1 MSNME
6 DKKENVMGTL
16 GITRLIMKMSLP
28 LMISMLIQ
36 ALYNIVDSMF
46 VARVSETALTAV
58 SLAFPLQNLLI
69 AFGVG
74 TGVGMASYLSR
85 KLGEKDTETATKA
98 AGNGITL
105 AIITWVLFALLGLTI
120 VKPFMSF
127 FTEDPE
133 LLGLSKSYSEIV
145 MVLSLFM
152 LISMMNE
159 RILQGTGD
167 SFSSMISQMTGAIT
181 NIILD
186 PIFIFTFKMGVNGA
200 AIATVIGQAAGC
212 FVSLYFVI
220 RNKYINIKPNHLKLE
235 KRMVASIYAVG
246 APTIITNSIGTVM
259 TGAMNAI
266 LIAFSTTAVSV
277 FSVYFKLQSFVF
289 MPIFGLSSGMVP
301 IIAYNYGARKKKRV
315 MSTIWIGT
323 FIAIVIMAFG
333 TLVFNLFPEA
343 LLSLF
348 SATEEMYRLGVPA
361 LKIISLCFVSAAISI
376 GLGSSFQATGYGIG
390 TMIVSISR
398 QLLVL
403 VPVAFILS
411 KLIGINGVWLSFIIA
426 EGVGLTVSILLFIK
440 VYRTRIKEIEEKVT
454 LKDS

>member
-1 MSNME
+1 ME
-6 DKKENVMGTL
+6 DKKENVMGTM

-85 KLGEKDTETATKA
+85 KLGEKDTEAATKA

-105 AIITWVLFALLGLTI
+105 AIITWVLFALLGLT
-120 VKPFMSF
+120 VVGPFLSL
-127 FTEDPE
+127 FTDDPE
-133 LLGLSKSYSEIV
+133 LLGLSKGYSEIV

-152 LISMMNE
+152 FVTMINE

-212 FVSLYFVI
+212 AVSLYFVLK
-220 RNKYINIKPNHLKLE
+220 NKFITIKPHHMKLE
-235 KRMVASIYAVG
+235 KRMVISIYAVG

-315 MSTIWIGT
+315 MSTVWRGT
-323 FIAIVIMAFG
+323 FIAIAIMAFG
-333 TLVFNLFPEA
+333 TLIFNLFPEA

-361 LKIISLCFVSAAISI
+361 LKTISLCFVSAAISI

-403 VPVAFILS
+403 VPVALVLS
-411 KLIGINGVWLSFIIA
+411 KLMGINGVWLSFIIA

-440 VYRTRIKEIEEKVT
+440 VYRTRIKQIEPKEM
-454 LKDS
+454 LKDD

>member
-1 MSNME
+1 MSSIKDN
-6 DKKENVMGTL
+6 KENIMGTL
-16 GITRLIMKMSLP
+16 AITPLISKMSLP

-46 VARVSETALTAV
+46 VAMLSETALTAV

-85 KLGEKDTETATKA
+85 KLGEKDNETATKA

-105 AIITWVLFALLGLTI
+105 AVLTWALFAFLGVTI
-120 VKPFMSF
+120 VGPFLSL
-127 FTEDPE
+127 FTDDIE
-133 LLGLSKSYSEIV
+133 LFSLSKRYSEIV
-145 MVLSLFM
+145 MVFSIFM

-167 SFSSMISQMTGAIT
+167 SFSSMLSQMTGAIT

-186 PIFIFTFKMGVNGA
+186 PVFIFTLKMGVNGA
-200 AIATVIGQAAGC
+200 AIATVIGQGVSC
-212 FVSLYFVI
+212 TLSLIFVL
-220 RNKYINIKPNHLKLE
+220 RNKYINIKPHHLKLE
-235 KRMVASIYAVG
+235 KRMVGSIYSVG
-246 APTIITNSIGTVM
+246 VPTIITNSIGTVM

-266 LIAFSTTAVSV
+266 LISFSTTAVSV

-301 IIAYNYGARKKKRV
+301 IIAYNYGARKKDRV
-315 MSTIWIGT
+315 MSTIRTGT
-323 FIAIVIMAFG
+323 LFAIVIMALG
-333 TLVFNLFPEA
+333 TLVFNLFPSS

-348 SATEEMYRLGVPA
+348 SATDEMYRLGVPA
-361 LKIISLCFVSAAISI
+361 LKTISLCFVSAAISI

-398 QLLVL
+398 QLFVL
-403 VPVAFILS
+403 IPVALILS
-411 KLIGINGVWLSFIIA
+411 KLMGINGVWLSFIIA
-426 EGVGLTVSILLFIK
+426 EGVGLTVSIVLFMK
-440 VYRTRIKEIEEKVT
+440 VYKTRIKPLSESEI
-454 LKDS
+454 LKE

>member
-1 MSNME
+1 MSDKE
-6 DKKENVMGTL
+6 EKKENIMGTL

-105 AIITWVLFALLGLTI
+105 AVITWVLFAILGLTI
-120 VKPFMSF
+120 VKPFMAL
-127 FTEDPE
+127 FTDDAE
-133 LLGLSKSYSEIV
+133 LLGLSTSYSEIV
-145 MVLSLFM
+145 MIFSFFM
-152 LISMMNE
+152 LLSMMNE

-167 SFSSMISQMTGAIT
+167 SFSSMLSQMTGAIT

-186 PIFIFTFKMGVNGA
+186 PVFIFVFKMGVNGA
-200 AIATVIGQAAGC
+200 AIATVIGQAVGFA
-212 FVSLYFVI
+212 VSLYFVI
-220 RNKYINIKPNHLKLE
+220 RNKYIKIKPQHLKLE
-235 KRMVASIYAVG
+235 KRMVASIYSVG

-266 LIAFSTTAVSV
+266 LIGFSTTAVSV

-315 MSTIWIGT
+315 MSTIYIGT
-323 FIAIVIMAFG
+323 IIAIGIMVVG
-333 TLVFNLFPEA
+333 TIVFNLFPEA

-361 LKIISLCFVSAAISI
+361 LRIISLCFVSAAISI

-403 VPVAFILS
+403 IPTAYIMA
-411 KLIGINGVWLSFIIA
+411 KLVGINGVWFSFIIA
-426 EGVGLTVSILLFIK
+426 EAVGLAVSLILFIK
-440 VYRTRIKEIEEKVT
+440 VYKTRIKPIGEKEVI
-454 LKDS
+454 SE

>member
-1 MSNME
+1 MSDKE
-6 DKKENVMGTL
+6 EKKENIMGTL

-105 AIITWVLFALLGLTI
+105 AVITWVLFAILGLTI
-120 VKPFMSF
+120 VKPFMAL
-127 FTEDPE
+127 FTDDAE
-133 LLGLSKSYSEIV
+133 LLGLSTSYSEIV
-145 MVLSLFM
+145 MIFSFFM
-152 LISMMNE
+152 LLSMMNE

-167 SFSSMISQMTGAIT
+167 SFSSMLSQMTGAIT

-186 PIFIFTFKMGVNGA
+186 PVFIFVFKMGVNGA
-200 AIATVIGQAAGC
+200 AIATVIGQAVGC
-212 FVSLYFVI
+212 AVSLYFVI
-220 RNKYINIKPNHLKLE
+220 RNKYIKIKPQHLKLE
-235 KRMVASIYAVG
+235 KRMVASIYSVG

-266 LIAFSTTAVSV
+266 LIGFSTTAVSV

-323 FIAIVIMAFG
+323 LIAVGIMVTG
-333 TLVFNLFPEA
+333 TILFNLFPEA

-361 LKIISLCFVSAAISI
+361 LRIISLCFVSAAISI

-390 TMIVSISR
+390 TMIVSIAR

-403 VPVAFILS
+403 IPTAYIMA
-411 KLIGINGVWLSFIIA
+411 KLVGINGVWFSFIIA
-426 EGVGLTVSILLFIK
+426 EGVGLAVSLILFIK
-440 VYRTRIKEIEEKVT
+440 VYKTRIKPIGEKEVI
-454 LKDS
+454 SE

>member
-1 MSNME
+1 MSDKE
-6 DKKENVMGTL
+6 EKKENIMGTL

-105 AIITWVLFALLGLTI
+105 AVITWVLFAILGLTI
-120 VKPFMSF
+120 VKPFMAL
-127 FTEDPE
+127 FTDDAE
-133 LLGLSKSYSEIV
+133 LLGLSTSYSEIV
-145 MVLSLFM
+145 MIFSFFM
-152 LISMMNE
+152 LLSMMNE

-167 SFSSMISQMTGAIT
+167 SFSSMLSQMTGAIT

-186 PIFIFTFKMGVNGA
+186 PVFIFVFKMGVNGA
-200 AIATVIGQAAGC
+200 AIATVIGQAVGC
-212 FVSLYFVI
+212 TVSLYFVI
-220 RNKYINIKPNHLKLE
+220 RNKYIKIKPQHLKLE
-235 KRMVASIYAVG
+235 KRMVASIYSVG

-266 LIAFSTTAVSV
+266 LIGFSTTAVSV

-315 MSTIWIGT
+315 MSTIYIGT
-323 FIAIVIMAFG
+323 IIAIGIMVVG
-333 TLVFNLFPEA
+333 TIIFNLFPEA

-361 LKIISLCFVSAAISI
+361 LRIISLCFVSAAISI

-403 VPVAFILS
+403 IPTAYIMA
-411 KLIGINGVWLSFIIA
+411 KLVGINGVWFSFIIA
-426 EGVGLTVSILLFIK
+426 EAVGLAVSLILFIK
-440 VYRTRIKEIEEKVT
+440 VYKTRIKPIGEKEVI
-454 LKDS
+454 SE

>member
-1 MSNME
+1 MSE
-6 DKKENVMGTL
+6 KEEKKENIMGTL
-16 GITRLIMKMSLP
+16 GITRLIIKMSLP

-105 AIITWVLFALLGLTI
+105 AVNTWVLFAILGLTI
-120 VKPFMSF
+120 VKPFMAL
-127 FTEDPE
+127 FTDDAE
-133 LLGLSKSYSEIV
+133 LLGLSTSYSEIV
-145 MVLSLFM
+145 MIFSFFM
-152 LISMMNE
+152 LLSMMNE

-167 SFSSMISQMTGAIT
+167 SFSSMLSQMTGAIT

-186 PIFIFTFKMGVNGA
+186 PVFIFVFKMGVNGA
-200 AIATVIGQAAGC
+200 AIATVIGQAVGC
-212 FVSLYFVI
+212 AVSLYFVI
-220 RNKYINIKPNHLKLE
+220 RNKYIKIKPQHLKLE
-235 KRMVASIYAVG
+235 KRMVASIYSVG

-266 LIAFSTTAVSV
+266 LIGFSTTAVSV

-315 MSTIWIGT
+315 MSTIYIGT
-323 FIAIVIMAFG
+323 IIAIGIMVVG
-333 TLVFNLFPEA
+333 TIVFNLFPEA

-361 LKIISLCFVSAAISI
+361 LRIISLCFVSAAISI

-403 VPVAFILS
+403 IPTAYIMA
-411 KLIGINGVWLSFIIA
+411 KLIGINGVWFSFIIA
-426 EGVGLTVSILLFIK
+426 EAVGLAVSLILFIK
-440 VYRTRIKEIEEKVT
+440 VYKTRIKPIGEKEVI
-454 LKDS
+454 SE

>member
-1 MSNME
+1 MSDKE
-6 DKKENVMGTL
+6 EKKENIMGTL

-105 AIITWVLFALLGLTI
+105 AVITWVLFAILGLTI
-120 VKPFMSF
+120 VKPFMAL
-127 FTEDPE
+127 FTDDAE
-133 LLGLSKSYSEIV
+133 LLGLSTSYSEIV
-145 MVLSLFM
+145 MIFSFFM
-152 LISMMNE
+152 LLSMMNE

-167 SFSSMISQMTGAIT
+167 SFSSMLSQMTGAIT

-186 PIFIFTFKMGVNGA
+186 PVFIFVFKMGVNGA
-200 AIATVIGQAAGC
+200 AIATVIGQAVGC
-212 FVSLYFVI
+212 AVSLYFVI
-220 RNKYINIKPNHLKLE
+220 RNKYIKIKPQHLKLE
-235 KRMVASIYAVG
+235 KRMVASIYSVG

-266 LIAFSTTAVSV
+266 LIGFSTTAVSV

-315 MSTIWIGT
+315 MSTIYIGT
-323 FIAIVIMAFG
+323 IIAIGIMVVG
-333 TLVFNLFPEA
+333 TIVFNLFPEA

-361 LKIISLCFVSAAISI
+361 LRIISLCFVSAAISI

-403 VPVAFILS
+403 IPTAYIMA
-411 KLIGINGVWLSFIIA
+411 KLIGINGVWFSFIIA
-426 EGVGLTVSILLFIK
+426 EAVGLAVSLILFIK
-440 VYRTRIKEIEEKVT
+440 VYKTRIKPIGEKEVI
-454 LKDS
+454 SE

>member
-1 MSNME
+1 MSE
-6 DKKENVMGTL
+6 KEEKKENIMGTL

-85 KLGEKDTETATKA
+85 KLGEKDTDTATKA

-105 AIITWVLFALLGLTI
+105 AVITWILFAILGLTI
-120 VKPFMSF
+120 VKPFMAL
-127 FTEDPE
+127 FTDDAE
-133 LLGLSKSYSEIV
+133 LLGLSTSYSEIV
-145 MVLSLFM
+145 MIFSFFM
-152 LISMMNE
+152 LLSMMNE

-167 SFSSMISQMTGAIT
+167 SFSSMLSQMTGAIT

-186 PIFIFTFKMGVNGA
+186 PVFIFVFKMGVNGA
-200 AIATVIGQAAGC
+200 AIATVIGQAVGC
-212 FVSLYFVI
+212 AVSLYFVI
-220 RNKYINIKPNHLKLE
+220 RNKYIKIKPQHLKLE
-235 KRMVASIYAVG
+235 KRMVASIYSVG

-266 LIAFSTTAVSV
+266 LIGFSTTAVSV

-315 MSTIWIGT
+315 MSTIYTGT
-323 FIAIVIMAFG
+323 IIAIGIMIVG
-333 TLVFNLFPEA
+333 TIIFNLFPEA

-348 SATEEMYRLGVPA
+348 SATE
-361 LKIISLCFVSAAISI
+361 
-376 GLGSSFQATGYGIG
+376 
-390 TMIVSISR
+390 
-398 QLLVL
+398 
-403 VPVAFILS
+403 
-411 KLIGINGVWLSFIIA
+411 
-426 EGVGLTVSILLFIK
+426 
-440 VYRTRIKEIEEKVT
+440 
-454 LKDS
+454 

>member
-1 MSNME
+1 MSDKE
-6 DKKENVMGTL
+6 EKKENIMGTL

-105 AIITWVLFALLGLTI
+105 AVITWVLFAILGLTI
-120 VKPFMSF
+120 VKPFMAL
-127 FTEDPE
+127 FTDDAE
-133 LLGLSKSYSEIV
+133 LLGLSTSYSEIV
-145 MVLSLFM
+145 MIFSFFM
-152 LISMMNE
+152 LLSMMNE

-167 SFSSMISQMTGAIT
+167 SFSSMLSQMTGAIT

-186 PIFIFTFKMGVNGA
+186 PVFIFVFKMGVNGA
-200 AIATVIGQAAGC
+200 AIATVIGQAVGC
-212 FVSLYFVI
+212 AVSLYFVI
-220 RNKYINIKPNHLKLE
+220 RNKYIKIKPQHLKLE
-235 KRMVASIYAVG
+235 KRMVASIYSVG

-266 LIAFSTTAVSV
+266 LIGFSTTAVSV

-315 MSTIWIGT
+315 MSTIYIGT
-323 FIAIVIMAFG
+323 IIAIGIMVVG
-333 TLVFNLFPEA
+333 TIVFNLFPEV

-361 LKIISLCFVSAAISI
+361 LRIISLCFVSAAISI

-390 TMIVSISR
+390 TMIVSIAR

-403 VPVAFILS
+403 IPTAYIMA
-411 KLIGINGVWLSFIIA
+411 KLVGINGVWFSFIIA
-426 EGVGLTVSILLFIK
+426 EGVGLAVSLILFIK
-440 VYRTRIKEIEEKVT
+440 VYKTRIKPIGEKEVI
-454 LKDS
+454 SE

>member
-1 MSNME
+1 MSE
-6 DKKENVMGTL
+6 KEEKKENIMGTL

-98 AGNGITL
+98 AGIGITL
-105 AIITWVLFALLGLTI
+105 AVITWILFAILGLTI
-120 VKPFMSF
+120 VKPFMAL
-127 FTEDPE
+127 FTDDAE
-133 LLGLSKSYSEIV
+133 LLGLSTSYSEIV
-145 MVLSLFM
+145 MIFSFFM
-152 LISMMNE
+152 LLSMMNE

-167 SFSSMISQMTGAIT
+167 SFSSMLSQMTGAIT

-186 PIFIFTFKMGVNGA
+186 PVFIFVFKMGVNGA
-200 AIATVIGQAAGC
+200 AIATVIGQAVGC
-212 FVSLYFVI
+212 AVSLYFVI
-220 RNKYINIKPNHLKLE
+220 RNKYIKIKPQHLKLE
-235 KRMVASIYAVG
+235 KRMVASIYSVG
-246 APTIITNSIGTVM
+246 APTIITNSIGTIM

-266 LIAFSTTAVSV
+266 LIGFSTTAVSV

-323 FIAIVIMAFG
+323 LIAIVIMAVG
-333 TLVFNLFPEA
+333 TIVFNLFPEA

-361 LKIISLCFVSAAISI
+361 LKIISFCFVSAAISI

-403 VPVAFILS
+403 IPVAYILS
-411 KLIGINGVWLSFIIA
+411 KLMGINGVWLSFIIA
-426 EGVGLTVSILLFIK
+426 EGVGLAVSLILFLK
-440 VYRTRIKEIEEKVT
+440 VYRTRISSIED
-454 LKDS
+454 KDRLED

>member
-1 MSNME
+1 MSE
-6 DKKENVMGTL
+6 KEEKKENIMGTL

-105 AIITWVLFALLGLTI
+105 AVITWVLFAILGLTI
-120 VKPFMSF
+120 VKPFMAL
-127 FTEDPE
+127 FTDDAE
-133 LLGLSKSYSEIV
+133 LLGLSTSYSEIV
-145 MVLSLFM
+145 MIFSFFM
-152 LISMMNE
+152 LLSMMNE

-167 SFSSMISQMTGAIT
+167 SFSSMLSQMTGAIT

-186 PIFIFTFKMGVNGA
+186 PVFIFVFKMGVNGA
-200 AIATVIGQAAGC
+200 AIATVIGQAVGC
-212 FVSLYFVI
+212 AVSLYFVI
-220 RNKYINIKPNHLKLE
+220 RNKYIKIKPQHLKLE
-235 KRMVASIYAVG
+235 KRMVASIYSVG

-266 LIAFSTTAVSV
+266 LIGFSTTAVSV

-315 MSTIWIGT
+315 MSTIYIGT
-323 FIAIVIMAFG
+323 IIAIGIMVVG
-333 TLVFNLFPEA
+333 TIVFNLFPEA

-361 LKIISLCFVSAAISI
+361 LRIISLCFVSAAISI
-376 GLGSSFQATGYGIG
+376 GLGSSFQATGFGIG

-403 VPVAFILS
+403 IPTAYIMA
-411 KLIGINGVWLSFIIA
+411 KLVGINGVWFSFIIA
-426 EGVGLTVSILLFIK
+426 EAVGLAVSLILFIK
-440 VYRTRIKEIEEKVT
+440 VYKTRIKPIGEKEVIIE
-454 LKDS
+454 

>member
-1 MSNME
+1 MSDKE
-6 DKKENVMGTL
+6 EKKENIMGTL

-105 AIITWVLFALLGLTI
+105 AVITWVLFAILGLTI
-120 VKPFMSF
+120 VKPFMAL
-127 FTEDPE
+127 FTDDAE
-133 LLGLSKSYSEIV
+133 LLGLSTSYSEIV
-145 MVLSLFM
+145 MIFSFFM
-152 LISMMNE
+152 LLSMMNE

-167 SFSSMISQMTGAIT
+167 SFSSMLSQMTGAIT

-186 PIFIFTFKMGVNGA
+186 PVFIFVFKMGVNGA
-200 AIATVIGQAAGC
+200 AIATVIGQAVGC
-212 FVSLYFVI
+212 AVSLYFVI
-220 RNKYINIKPNHLKLE
+220 RNKYIKIKPQHLKLE
-235 KRMVASIYAVG
+235 KRMVASIYSVG

-266 LIAFSTTAVSV
+266 LIGFSTTAVSV

-315 MSTIWIGT
+315 MSTIYIGT
-323 FIAIVIMAFG
+323 IIAIGIMVVG
-333 TLVFNLFPEA
+333 TIVFNLFPEA

-361 LKIISLCFVSAAISI
+361 LKIISFCFVSAAISI

-403 VPVAFILS
+403 IPTAYIMA
-411 KLIGINGVWLSFIIA
+411 KLVGINGVWFSFIIA
-426 EGVGLTVSILLFIK
+426 EAVGLAVSLILFIK
-440 VYRTRIKEIEEKVT
+440 VYKTRIKPIGEKEVI
-454 LKDS
+454 SE

>member
-1 MSNME
+1 MSE
-6 DKKENVMGTL
+6 KEEKKENIMGTL

-105 AIITWVLFALLGLTI
+105 AVITWVLFAILGLTI
-120 VKPFMSF
+120 VKPFMAL
-127 FTEDPE
+127 FTDDAE
-133 LLGLSKSYSEIV
+133 LLGLSTSYSDIV
-145 MVLSLFM
+145 MIFSFFM
-152 LISMMNE
+152 LLSMMNE

-167 SFSSMISQMTGAIT
+167 SFSSMLSQMTGAIT

-186 PIFIFTFKMGVNGA
+186 PVFIFVFKMGVNGA
-200 AIATVIGQAAGC
+200 AIATVIGQAVGC
-212 FVSLYFVI
+212 AVSLYFVI
-220 RNKYINIKPNHLKLE
+220 RNKYIKIKPQHLKLE
-235 KRMVASIYAVG
+235 KRMVASIYSVG

-266 LIAFSTTAVSV
+266 LIGFSTTAVSV

-315 MSTIWIGT
+315 MSTIYIGT
-323 FIAIVIMAFG
+323 IIAIGIMVVG
-333 TLVFNLFPEA
+333 TIVFNLFPEA

-361 LKIISLCFVSAAISI
+361 LRIISLCFVSAAISI

-403 VPVAFILS
+403 IPTAYIMA
-411 KLIGINGVWLSFIIA
+411 KLVGINGVWFSFIIA
-426 EGVGLTVSILLFIK
+426 EAVGLAVSLILFIK
-440 VYRTRIKEIEEKVT
+440 VYKTRIKPIGEKEVI
-454 LKDS
+454 SE

>member
-1 MSNME
+1 MSE
-6 DKKENVMGTL
+6 KEEKKENIMGTL

-105 AIITWVLFALLGLTI
+105 AVITWILFAILGLTI
-120 VKPFMSF
+120 VKPFMAL
-127 FTEDPE
+127 FTDDAE
-133 LLGLSKSYSEIV
+133 LLGLSTSYSEIV
-145 MVLSLFM
+145 MIFSFFM
-152 LISMMNE
+152 LLSMMNE

-167 SFSSMISQMTGAIT
+167 SFSSMLSQMTGAIT

-186 PIFIFTFKMGVNGA
+186 PVFIFVFKMGVNGA
-200 AIATVIGQAAGC
+200 AIATVIGQAVGC
-212 FVSLYFVI
+212 AVSLYFVI
-220 RNKYINIKPNHLKLE
+220 RNKYIKIKPQHLKLE
-235 KRMVASIYAVG
+235 KRMVASIYSVG

-266 LIAFSTTAVSV
+266 LIGFSTTAVSV

-315 MSTIWIGT
+315 MSTIYIGT
-323 FIAIVIMAFG
+323 IIAIGIMVVG
-333 TLVFNLFPEA
+333 TIVFNLFPEV

-361 LKIISLCFVSAAISI
+361 LRIISLCFVSAAISI

-403 VPVAFILS
+403 IPTAYIMA
-411 KLIGINGVWLSFIIA
+411 KLVGINGVWFSFIIA
-426 EGVGLTVSILLFIK
+426 EGVGLAVSLILFIK
-440 VYRTRIKEIEEKVT
+440 VYRTRIKPIGEKEVI
-454 LKDS
+454 SE

>member
-1 MSNME
+1 MSE
-6 DKKENVMGTL
+6 KEEKQENIMGTM
-16 GITRLIMKMSLP
+16 GVTHLIMKMSLP

-105 AIITWVLFALLGLTI
+105 AVITWVLFAILGLTI
-120 VKPFMSF
+120 VKPFMAL
-127 FTEDPE
+127 FTDDAE
-133 LLGLSKSYSEIV
+133 LLGLSTSYSEIV
-145 MVLSLFM
+145 MIFSFFM
-152 LISMMNE
+152 LLSMMNE

-167 SFSSMISQMTGAIT
+167 SFSSMLSQMTGAIT

-186 PIFIFTFKMGVNGA
+186 PVFIFVFKMGVNGA
-200 AIATVIGQAAGC
+200 AIATVIGQAVGC
-212 FVSLYFVI
+212 TVSLYFVI
-220 RNKYINIKPNHLKLE
+220 RNKYIKIKPQHLKLE
-235 KRMVASIYAVG
+235 KRMVASIYSVG

-266 LIAFSTTAVSV
+266 LIGFSTTAVSV

-315 MSTIWIGT
+315 MSTIYIGT
-323 FIAIVIMAFG
+323 IIAVGIMVVG
-333 TLVFNLFPEA
+333 TIVFNLFPKA

-361 LKIISLCFVSAAISI
+361 LRIISLCFVSAAISI
-376 GLGSSFQATGYGIG
+376 GLGSSFQASGYGIG

-403 VPVAFILS
+403 IPVAYILS
-411 KLIGINGVWLSFIIA
+411 KLMGINGVWLSFIIA
-426 EGVGLTVSILLFIK
+426 EGVGLAVSLILFLK
-440 VYRTRIKEIEEKVT
+440 VYRTRISSIEEKDR
-454 LKDS
+454 LED

>member
-1 MSNME
+1 MSE
-6 DKKENVMGTL
+6 KEEKKENIMGTL

-105 AIITWVLFALLGLTI
+105 AVNTWVLFAILGLTI
-120 VKPFMSF
+120 VKPFMAL
-127 FTEDPE
+127 FTDDAE
-133 LLGLSKSYSEIV
+133 LLGLSTSYSEIV
-145 MVLSLFM
+145 MIFSFFM
-152 LISMMNE
+152 LLSMMNE

-167 SFSSMISQMTGAIT
+167 SFSSMLSQMTGAIT

-186 PIFIFTFKMGVNGA
+186 PVFIFVFKMGVNGA
-200 AIATVIGQAAGC
+200 AIATVIGQAVGC
-212 FVSLYFVI
+212 TVSLYFVI
-220 RNKYINIKPNHLKLE
+220 RNKYIKIKPQHLKLE
-235 KRMVASIYAVG
+235 KRMVASIYSVG

-266 LIAFSTTAVSV
+266 LIGFSTTAVSV

-315 MSTIWIGT
+315 MSTIYIGT
-323 FIAIVIMAFG
+323 IIAIGIMVVG
-333 TLVFNLFPEA
+333 TIVFNLFPEA

-361 LKIISLCFVSAAISI
+361 LRIISLCFVSAAISI

-403 VPVAFILS
+403 IPTAYIMA
-411 KLIGINGVWLSFIIA
+411 KLVGINGVWFSFIIA
-426 EGVGLTVSILLFIK
+426 EGVGLAVSLILFIK
-440 VYRTRIKEIEEKVT
+440 VYKTRIKPIGEKEVI
-454 LKDS
+454 SE

>member
-1 MSNME
+1 MSE
-6 DKKENVMGTL
+6 KEEKKENIMGTL
-16 GITRLIMKMSLP
+16 GITRLIIKMSLP

-105 AIITWVLFALLGLTI
+105 AVNTWVLFAILGLTI
-120 VKPFMSF
+120 VKPFMAL
-127 FTEDPE
+127 FTDDAE
-133 LLGLSKSYSEIV
+133 LLGLSTSYSEIV
-145 MVLSLFM
+145 MIFSFFM
-152 LISMMNE
+152 LLSMMNE

-167 SFSSMISQMTGAIT
+167 SFSSMLSQMTGAIT

-186 PIFIFTFKMGVNGA
+186 PVFIFVFKMGVNGA
-200 AIATVIGQAAGC
+200 AIATVIGKAVGC
-212 FVSLYFVI
+212 TVSLYFVI
-220 RNKYINIKPNHLKLE
+220 RNKYIKIKPQHLKLE
-235 KRMVASIYAVG
+235 KRMVASIYSVG

-266 LIAFSTTAVSV
+266 LIGFSTTAVSV

-315 MSTIWIGT
+315 MSTIYIGT
-323 FIAIVIMAFG
+323 IIAIGIMVVG
-333 TLVFNLFPEA
+333 TIVFNLFPEA

-361 LKIISLCFVSAAISI
+361 LRIISLCFVSAAISI

-403 VPVAFILS
+403 IPTAYIMA
-411 KLIGINGVWLSFIIA
+411 KLVGINGVWFSFIIA
-426 EGVGLTVSILLFIK
+426 EAVGLAVSLILFIK
-440 VYRTRIKEIEEKVT
+440 VYKTRIKPIGEKEVI
-454 LKDS
+454 SE